1 MKRGGIVPEG
11 YWTLVQGFAFCLE
24 TKTFGGRTERYIVVG
39 LDAGRGK
46 PLREHERAWLGRLRS
61 EGVYGGRSKPRPS
74 KNGSLICLVR
84 CSFYAVGLSGTGW
97 VARKSFWKRVA

>member
-46 PLREHERAWLGRLRS
+46 PLRVHERAWLSRLRS
-61 EGVYGGRSKPRPS
+61 EGVYGRRSKPRPCRWLAYMPRS
-74 KNGSLICLVR
+74 LFVLRGGFVGDWLGS
-84 CSFYAVGLSGTGW
+84 
-97 VARKSFWKRVA
+97 